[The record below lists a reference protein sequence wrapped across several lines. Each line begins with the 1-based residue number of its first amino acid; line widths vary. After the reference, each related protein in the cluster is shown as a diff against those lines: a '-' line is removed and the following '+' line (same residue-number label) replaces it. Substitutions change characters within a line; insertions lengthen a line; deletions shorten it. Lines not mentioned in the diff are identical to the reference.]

1 MLKKS
6 VETALNK
13 QINRE
18 LNSAYLYLS
27 MSACFES
34 MNMKGFAHWLR
45 VQSKEE
51 QSHAM
56 KFYDYVI
63 AKGGT
68 VILGMIEAPKA
79 KWKSPQEA
87 FADVLAHEQKVTG
100 FINDLVDIA
109 IKEEDHATNNFLQW
123 FVKEQVEEEE
133 NAVEILSKIK
143 MIGDAPGI
151 LLFLDHEL
159 SKRE

>member
-1 MLKKS
+1 
-6 VETALNK
+6 
-13 QINRE
+13 
-18 LNSAYLYLS
+18 
-27 MSACFES
+27 
-34 MNMKGFAHWLR
+34 
-45 VQSKEE
+45 
-51 QSHAM
+51 
-56 KFYDYVI
+56 
-63 AKGGT
+63 
-68 VILGMIEAPKA
+68 
-79 KWKSPQEA
+79 
-87 FADVLAHEQKVTG
+87 VTG